1 MDASGF
7 APTKIAEAEKALLE
21 DFFALESIAPREP
34 GPAALDAYIASERES
49 SFHELLWHFIRRDGR
64 NEPEIYRA
72 AGINRVKF
80 CRIRSNADY
89 KPDKVTAVS
98 LAIALRLNL
107 DDTEKLLGAA
117 GLALSHSNKFDL
129 IIRFYLKD
137 GDADPFRIN
146 NALHTYDQ
154 PLVCGV

>member
-1 MDASGF
+1 MGTCGST
-7 APTKIAEAEKALLE
+7 PTKITEAERTLLE
-21 DFFALESIAPREP
+21 DFFAIESATSREP
-34 GPAALDAYIASERES
+34 GASTLDAYIASERES
-49 SFHELLWHFIRRDGR
+49 SFRELLWYFIRRDGR

-80 CRIRSNADY
+80 SRIRSNADY
-89 KPDKVTAVS
+89 KPDKVTAIS

-107 DDTEKLLGAA
+107 DDTEKLLGSA

-146 NALHTYDQ
+146 NALYTYDQ